1 MKDPTHEDR
10 RVRKTKKQLCDALAR
25 ILCQKP
31 LKSIT
36 VREIAEEADI
46 NRGTFYLHYKD
57 VADMAEH
64 LQKEFTERFNVIVE
78 RFDPEGG
85 NRSLLSLLTDVVVLL
100 EEHADLAEVL
110 LGKNGDA
117 AFPERLKA
125 SVRSR
130 CFADERY
137 MARFASKADFEYYFS
152 YVASG
157 VVGITYTWLSGG
169 RNETPEELAHIV
181 NRMICGGVASLKAK

>member
-10 RVRKTKKQLCDALAR
+10 RVRKTKKQLCDALAG
-25 ILCQKP
+25 ILSRKP

-36 VREIAEEADI
+36 VREIADEADI

-57 VADMAEH
+57 VADMAEQ
-64 LQKEFTERFNVIVE
+64 LQKEFTDRFDVIVDS
-78 RFDPEGG
+78 FDPESG
-85 NRSLLSLLTDVVVLL
+85 NKGLTLFLNDIFVLL
-100 EEHADLAEVL
+100 EEHAELAEVL

-130 CFADERY
+130 CLADVRY
-137 MARFASKADFEYYFS
+137 MARFASETDFEYYFS

-157 VVGITYTWLSGG
+157 VVGITYAWLSGG
-169 RNETPEELAHIV
+169 RNETTEELAHIV